1 MSEEV
6 QAVEANPL
14 NDMIQHALD
23 QNFNK
28 ANELFNDMISVKL
41 TDVLD
46 QEKARLADEI
56 YNGAEPEEDDF
67 DEEQL
72 ELDLEDDAE
81 GDLED
86 WSDDEDS
93 ADSEPDV
100 EAEVDVEDE
109 EEEEIES

>member
-6 QAVEANPL
+6 QAVETNPL

-23 QNFNK
+23 QNYNK

-56 YNGAEPEEDDF
+56 YNGVEPEEDDF

-72 ELDLEDDAE
+72 ELDLEDATE
-81 GDLED
+81 GDMEETSDED
-86 WSDDEDS
+86 GAESEIDDE
-93 ADSEPDV
+93 ADEDV
-100 EAEVDVEDE
+100 E
-109 EEEEIES
+109 EEEVES

>member
-6 QAVEANPL
+6 QSVETNPM

-23 QNFNK
+23 QNYNK

-72 ELDLEDDAE
+72 ELDLEDATE
-81 GDLED
+81 GDMEET
-86 WSDDEDS
+86 SDEDS
-93 ADSEPDV
+93 AESEIDDEADEDV
-100 EAEVDVEDE
+100 EEEV
-109 EEEEIES
+109 ES